1 MPRSLPSFDFDE
13 WARLAR
19 RDPAGFEARRRE
31 LLDAVI
37 AEAPASRRQRL
48 RRLQWRIDRERERC
62 PNPLG
67 ACVRLSDWMW
77 RSFAGEGGL
86 AESLNRL
93 RASSPPQR
101 SGPPRRAR
109 IIAFPSPRAPRLR

>member
-13 WARLAR
+13 WARLAQ

-62 PNPLG
+62 PNPLN
-67 ACVRLSDWMW
+67 ACVRLSGWMW
-77 RSFAGEGGL
+77 RSFAGDGGL

-93 RASSPPQR
+93 RTSPPQR
-101 SGPPRRAR
+101 SRPPRRAQ
-109 IIAFPSPRAPRLR
+109 IIAFPSPHRPHPR